1 MGMMTILGRSM
12 GRRRGTGTTRIL
24 ITMILLGLVVILGSG
39 TSRAADTLASL
50 TSSPVPDT
58 ESVYG
63 LPAILGDGD
72 LVLYRRIIAA
82 QTAADWGTADRLM
95 TALRDRQLIGYLL
108 AERYLDPRYRAR
120 FGELHGWLNLYAD
133 LGPANA
139 VHALALKRKSRSDPA
154 PRKPRIATGFTRSG
168 DEDNSWRDRPYRST
182 APQPPAARKA
192 LTDAEK
198 LLHKGDFA
206 GVLRILA
213 SEPMQTVDAVLVDQL
228 RTEMAKRLFLRGEDR
243 DALALARAAA
253 RSADYLPEAPW
264 IAGLAAWRIG
274 RKGEAATYFEAVAE
288 SPAASHWNAAA
299 GAFWAARAHHQGGR
313 FVQYERWMSRAADYP
328 ATFYGLIAQ
337 RVLGREFVFDWSLP
351 NLGAREIGRLQQYPG
366 VRRALALL
374 QLERHDQ
381 AEQELR
387 RALPQVPED
396 LMPSLLTLAERG
408 GMPGLA
414 MSLGGILLKRQ
425 GVRYDA
431 ALYPIPRWRPEGG
444 FQVDPALLFAIARQE
459 SQFDPNARSGKGA
472 TGLMQLMPET
482 ARSIAGHQR
491 QPLDKRDLLDPEINL
506 TLAEK
511 LVHGLL
517 TNDAVKGNLF
527 RLAVAYNGGAGNM
540 QKWQRDANFRGDP
553 LMYIE
558 TIPAAETRAFVERV
572 VASYWIYQIRLR
584 QPASG
589 LDAIAANRWPV
600 YRAPGSEPLELALR
614 NGWN

>member
-1 MGMMTILGRSM
+1 MTILGWPK
-12 GRRRGTGTTRIL
+12 GHRRGIGTTR
-24 ITMILLGLVVILGSG
+24 TVMAMILSALVMMVGSG
-39 TSRAADTLASL
+39 TSRASETLAVL
-50 TSSPVPDT
+50 ATSPIPDT
-58 ESVYG
+58 ESVFG

-72 LVLYRRIIAA
+72 LVLYRRILAA
-82 QTAADWGTADRLM
+82 QRAADWGTADRLM
-95 TALRDRQLIGYLL
+95 TAVRDRQLIGYVL
-108 AERYLDPRYRAR
+108 ADRYLDARYRSR
-120 FGELHGWLNLYAD
+120 YSELQGWLNLYAD
-133 LGPANA
+133 LAPANH
-139 VHALALKRKSRSDPA
+139 VHALALKRKNRNDPA
-154 PRKPRIATGFTRSG
+154 PRKPRIAAGFTRSG
-168 DEDNSWRDRPYRST
+168 DEDTSWRDRPYRST
-182 APQPPAARKA
+182 PPQSPAARKA
-192 LTDAEK
+192 LGEAEK
-198 LLHKGDFA
+198 LLHKGDFS
-206 GVLRILA
+206 GVLRVLA
-213 SEPMQTVDAVLVDQL
+213 SEALQTVDAVLIDQI
-228 RTEMAKRLFLRGEDR
+228 RTEMAKRLFFRGEDR

-288 SPAASHWNAAA
+288 SSAASHWTAAA
-299 GAFWAARAHHQGGR
+299 GALWAARAHHQGGR
-313 FVQYERWMSRAADYP
+313 FVQYERWMSRAASYP

-337 RVLGREFVFDWSLP
+337 RVLGREFTFDWSLP
-351 NLGAREIGRLQQYPG
+351 SLGAREIGRLRQYPG

-374 QLERHDQ
+374 QLERHEQ

-387 RALPQVPED
+387 RALAQVPED
-396 LMPSLLTLAERG
+396 LLPSLLTLAERG

-414 MSLGGILLKRQ
+414 MSLGGTLLKRQ

-459 SQFDPNARSGKGA
+459 SQFDPSARSGKGA
-472 TGLMQLMPET
+472 TGLMQLMPDT
-482 ARSIAGHQR
+482 ARRIAGQHR
-491 QPLDKRDLLDPEINL
+491 TSLATDDLLDPEINL

-517 TNDAVKGNLF
+517 GNDAVKGNLF
-527 RLAVAYNGGAGNM
+527 RLAVAYNGGAGNLV
-540 QKWQRDANFRGDP
+540 KWQREANFRGDP

-558 TIPAAETRAFVERV
+558 TIPAAETRAFVERIM
-572 VASYWIYQIRLR
+572 ASYWIYQIRLH